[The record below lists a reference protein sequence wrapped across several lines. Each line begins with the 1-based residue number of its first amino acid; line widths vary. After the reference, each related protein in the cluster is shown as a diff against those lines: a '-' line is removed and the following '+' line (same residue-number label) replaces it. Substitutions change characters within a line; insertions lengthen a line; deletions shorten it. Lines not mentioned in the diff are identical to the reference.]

1 MHLLGLSAVTK
12 GGKWRRYYD
21 VDEADAM
28 MSMREDE
35 IERDVNAS
43 ACHPRTLKRCP
54 YY

>member
-12 GGKWRRYYD
+12 GGERRRYYD

-28 MSMREDE
+28 MREDE